1 MTLGIQIS
9 GSGPHLVLLH
19 GWGLNSLVWDSI
31 LPRLTRD
38 FTVTRIDLPGH
49 GASSWP
55 PEFHD
60 AGSLAAVLA
69 PQLPASCALLGWSLG
84 GMAAIELALA
94 GRARIEQLILVST
107 TPKFTAADDWEYG
120 LPAPAVDRFAA
131 LLETDYESTVREF
144 LGLQVRGDE
153 HGRATLRE
161 LRQKLLAGG
170 KPKLEALRAG
180 LHILRAAD
188 QRDRLER
195 IAVPTL
201 VIAGEYDRMTPP
213 QAARAIAA
221 AVPAARFESIP
232 RAGHAPFLS
241 HPGEFCRLVV
251 TFLGRAV
258 RATGS

>member
-1 MTLGIQIS
+1 MSLGTQTS

-38 FTVTRIDLPGH
+38 FTVIRIDLPGH

-60 AGSLAAVLA
+60 TESLAAALM
-69 PQLPASCALLGWSLG
+69 PNLPASCALLGWSLG
-84 GMAAIELALA
+84 GMAAIELAMA
-94 GRARIEQLILVST
+94 ARARIEQLVLVST
-107 TPKFTAADDWEYG
+107 TPKFMASNDWEHG
-120 LPAPAVDRFAA
+120 LPAAAIDRFAE
-131 LLETDYESTVREF
+131 LLESDYEATVREF
-144 LGLQVRGDE
+144 LGLQVQGDE
-153 HGRATLRE
+153 HARATLRE
-161 LRQKLLAGG
+161 LRQKMLAGG
-170 KPKLEALRAG
+170 KPRLEALRAG
-180 LHILRAAD
+180 LAILRAAD

-213 QAARAIAA
+213 QAARTIAA
-221 AVPAARFESIP
+221 AIPGARFESIP

-241 HPGEFCRLVV
+241 HPGEFCRLVL
-251 TFLGRAV
+251 TFLGRAA

>member
-1 MTLGIQIS
+1 MTLGMQTS

-38 FTVTRIDLPGH
+38 FTVIRIDLPGH

-60 AGSLAAVLA
+60 AESLAAAIA

-84 GMAAIELALA
+84 GMAAIELALTE
-94 GRARIEQLILVST
+94 RTRIEQLILVST
-107 TPKFTAADDWEYG
+107 TPKFMAADDWEHG
-120 LPAPAVDRFAA
+120 LPAPAVERFAS
-131 LLETDYESTVREF
+131 LLETDYEATVREF
-144 LGLQVRGDE
+144 FGLQVKGDE

-170 KPKLEALRAG
+170 KPRLEALRAG
-180 LHILRAAD
+180 LAILRTAD

-195 IAVPTL
+195 IAAPTL
-201 VIAGEYDRMTPP
+201 VIAGEYDRMTSP
-213 QAARAIAA
+213 QAAGTIAA
-221 AVPAARFESIP
+221 AIPGARFESIP

-241 HPGEFCRLVV
+241 HPGEFCRLVL
-251 TFLGRAV
+251 TFLGRAR